1 MLSALL
7 CTVWAAPI
15 ETEQVASVGIELS
28 ALRELFAANNWTDP
42 ISYKDNCFYAD
53 CGGFECNAQGSLT
66 KLNLARP
73 TSPYKLHTLPASLG
87 NLVNLE
93 YLFLHSNSIK
103 AIPDSIG
110 KLQKLKELVLQDN
123 KHDLGA
129 IPESIGSLL
138 HLELLFFSL
147 M

>member
-66 KLNLARP
+66 RRGQLALI
-73 TSPYKLHTLPASLG
+73 SCI
-87 NLVNLE
+87 
-93 YLFLHSNSIK
+93 LFQHR
-103 AIPDSIG
+103 
-110 KLQKLKELVLQDN
+110 
-123 KHDLGA
+123 
-129 IPESIGSLL
+129 
-138 HLELLFFSL
+138 
-147 M
+147 